1 MVNEAC
7 RGTGESHKEKSDVC
21 TEMKHILHEEIA
33 IHLNVVK
40 QEVVSKKKRVPSIT
54 CSLARSALD
63 VDLPHNEHVSL

>member
-33 IHLNVVK
+33 NHLISHTIIEIKLLMANWN
-40 QEVVSKKKRVPSIT
+40 PH
-54 CSLARSALD
+54 LMDMALN
-63 VDLPHNEHVSL
+63 LI